1 LELFNA
7 VGLVTNVWAG
17 RLEGTVSIPS
27 REKGFFFSAKH
38 PDAVWSQTTTP
49 PPILNG
55 HRVLCSQEKEAERE
69 TDQSPR
75 SIDEIKNEWRSQEQ
89 MFLYVTLVT
98 L

>member
-1 LELFNA
+1 MQS
-7 VGLVTNVWAG
+7 G
-17 RLEGTVSIPS
+17 
-27 REKGFFFSAKH
+27 AK
-38 PDAVWSQTTTP
+38 PPPP